1 MNRRTGFL
9 AVPAAILLLFLTL
22 PSAFAQDR
30 DDQDPPGR
38 AGRVSYTSGSVSF
51 QPGGEGDWLDVVSN
65 RPLTTGDNLWADR
78 NARAELQFGSTS
90 IRLGSDSESGSGNST
105 HSPVLG
111 LKRAILSAICSLT
124 QIRLFLRSTVTE

>member
-1 MNRRTGFL
+1 MNRRTGYL
-9 AVPAAILLLFLTL
+9 AALAAILLLFSTL
-22 PSAFAQDR
+22 PSAFAQD

-90 IRLGSDSESGSGNST
+90 IRLGSETSVTLSDLDSN
-105 HSPVLG
+105 V
-111 LKRAILSAICSLT
+111 T
-124 QIRLFLRSTVTE
+124 QIRLSMGTLFFRVRQVD